1 MELAAFG
8 KVMRVFRRLLWLS
21 GFIDSRLNLD
31 GKPAQVALGGQA
43 ALLVFA
49 GQHQH
54 LVCEVEGNFDEWE
67 IGELDFLGEDDL

>member
-1 MELAAFG
+1 M
-8 KVMRVFRRLLWLS
+8 
-21 GFIDSRLNLD
+21 DS

-43 ALLVFA
+43 AKLVFA

-54 LVCEVEGNFDEWE
+54 VVCEVEGNLIERE